1 MKKIF
6 TILTAAC
13 LVVGIANAQS
23 QRYVVVEEF
32 TGETCG
38 PCAANNPGF
47 NTKLNANAFT
57 IPIKYQNNI
66 PSNGPNYYS
75 YNTIDVAN
83 RTSFYANNYSPHAF
97 LDGNVWD
104 GNAGSFPVATLNSR
118 VATTSP
124 FTVDVTHSFSPTHDI
139 IYTHTVIRATQAVTG
154 LTSLKARIAITEKDL
169 YGYTSPNGE
178 SHYSD
183 VMRKML
189 PNGTGTILPAT
200 WAVGDSVVLDE
211 QWTINVPTNIPTV
224 FMPYWP
230 MLRAVAFVQN
240 DATKEIMQG
249 GRSSAAAVVPLA
261 AITNLASIF
270 TCTSS
275 IDPSVTL
282 KNYGGGGDL
291 TSADIEY
298 GIVGQTMQT
307 YNWSGNLGSNT
318 SVVLTLPNLTL
329 PGAGLQN
336 FSAKLISVN
345 GNAAFHNINLDYK
358 TSVAQ
363 TTAPVTSLSQDFLA
377 TTFPPVNWIL
387 NNPDNATTWVRSA
400 AGSLAGGSAKMNFY
414 TYAAAGQSDYLYPYT
429 PIDMTNAVNPQL
441 TFSVAYCQYSTE
453 NDRLQVLAST
463 DCGVTWTSLFN
474 EAGAALSTSP
484 AQTTAFTPTSAS
496 QWESKTVSLANY
508 VGQPSLLLSF
518 KATNAYGNNL
528 YVDDINLTGVTAVHQ
543 IEGVTTL
550 EVFPNPASD
559 VLNIKA
565 TMEKSLPMTISLTD
579 ISGRKLFQKNL
590 GTVSVVNETVKT
602 SDFAAGI
609 YTLEV
614 RSGDSVSYQKIT
626 IK

>member
-66 PSNGPNYYS
+66 PSNGFNYYS

-261 AITNLASIF
+261 AITNLTSVF

-275 IDPSVTL
+275 IAPSVTF
-282 KNYGGGGDL
+282 KN
-291 TSADIEY
+291 
-298 GIVGQTMQT
+298 
-307 YNWSGNLGSNT
+307 
-318 SVVLTLPNLTL
+318 
-329 PGAGLQN
+329 
-336 FSAKLISVN
+336 
-345 GNAAFHNINLDYK
+345 
-358 TSVAQ
+358 
-363 TTAPVTSLSQDFLA
+363 
-377 TTFPPVNWIL
+377 
-387 NNPDNATTWVRSA
+387 
-400 AGSLAGGSAKMNFY
+400 
-414 TYAAAGQSDYLYPYT
+414 
-429 PIDMTNAVNPQL
+429 
-441 TFSVAYCQYSTE
+441 
-453 NDRLQVLAST
+453 
-463 DCGVTWTSLFN
+463 
-474 EAGAALSTSP
+474 
-484 AQTTAFTPTSAS
+484 
-496 QWESKTVSLANY
+496 
-508 VGQPSLLLSF
+508 
-518 KATNAYGNNL
+518 
-528 YVDDINLTGVTAVHQ
+528 
-543 IEGVTTL
+543 
-550 EVFPNPASD
+550 
-559 VLNIKA
+559 
-565 TMEKSLPMTISLTD
+565 
-579 ISGRKLFQKNL
+579 
-590 GTVSVVNETVKT
+590 
-602 SDFAAGI
+602 
-609 YTLEV
+609 
-614 RSGDSVSYQKIT
+614 
-626 IK
+626 